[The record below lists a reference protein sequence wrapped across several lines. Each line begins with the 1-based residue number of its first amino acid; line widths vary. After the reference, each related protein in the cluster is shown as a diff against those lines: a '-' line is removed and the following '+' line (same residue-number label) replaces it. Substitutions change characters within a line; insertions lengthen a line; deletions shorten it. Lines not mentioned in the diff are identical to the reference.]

1 MKQLIACYGLL
12 LVFGSGCV
20 QCRVAAVPE
29 IPDVID
35 QIKTKYTYRLIKPY
49 ELRESFEKIYP
60 EVFSSLPSS
69 IPILIQ
75 EGNYRSDVSG
85 GDFAWAAING
95 FLLAGSCFT
104 FPLITSDG
112 RHVTYTVKIGG
123 YDSSSETFEFYR
135 LDNRSGSLIGPAG
148 LLFSYGEPKNLP
160 RGRKF
165 WRSYSMIFAGDNE
178 IAKNKEENETLV
190 NRALAYGV
198 AATLKRLEDEGKVNA
213 VKFQKMGAHKRLSV
227 NPPVVKS
234 VDSGIMANKDAGK
247 SYYKI
252 LSCERESGND
262 FSYAFALKLTEEA
275 QSSLR
280 AFRSVQNEFRNALKE
295 DYMEVFSHSDP
306 RSLYVDFPVYRQNED
321 RIEGRAVVLTIAV
334 VALSYDPN
342 TRKGILAVRV
352 NANQYEEARKWVR
365 KNIETLARDK
375 NIALTTGEIPPAA
388 KFYLGREELKD
399 GNILEVEFRT
409 E

>member
-49 ELRESFEKIYP
+49 ELRESFEKAYP

-75 EGNYRSDVSG
+75 EGKYRSDVSG
-85 GDFAWAAING
+85 ADIAWAALNG
-95 FLLAGSCFT
+95 LLFAGSCFT
-104 FPLITSDG
+104 FPVITSNG
-112 RHVTYTVKIGG
+112 RHITYTVKIGE
-123 YDSSSETFEFYR
+123 YDSSAETFDFYR
-135 LDNRSGSLIGPAG
+135 LDNRCGSIGPIG
-148 LLFSYGEPKNLP
+148 LFFPYGEPKNLP
-160 RGRKF
+160 HGRKF
-165 WRSYSMIFAGDNE
+165 WRSYSMVFASDDE
-178 IAKNKEENETLV
+178 IAKNKKEDETLV

-198 AATLKRLEDEGKVNA
+198 AAALKRLEDEGKINA
-213 VKFQKMGAHKRLSV
+213 VKSQKMGGHKRLSV
-227 NPPVVKS
+227 NPPVVKPA
-234 VDSGIMANKDAGK
+234 DSGIMANKDAGK

-262 FSYAFALKLTEEA
+262 FSYAFVLKLTDEA

-295 DYMEVFSHSDP
+295 DYMEAFSHSDP

-375 NIALTTGEIPPAA
+375 NIALTTGEIPLAA